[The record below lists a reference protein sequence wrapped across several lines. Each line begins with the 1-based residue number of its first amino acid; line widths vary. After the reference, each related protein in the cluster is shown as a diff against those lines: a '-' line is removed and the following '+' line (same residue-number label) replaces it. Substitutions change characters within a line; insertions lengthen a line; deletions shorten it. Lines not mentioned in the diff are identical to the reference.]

1 MTPPKIHMAPAPTD
15 QAGAD
20 LAALVEQAQKTTAA
34 LFGSTDIAAAGNKDW
49 HSAPALTTCGQKWHD
64 HLKALENAT
73 SALAWSVRKAARL
86 YNAADQESQ
95 RRLQEVLANMAR
107 R

>member
-1 MTPPKIHMAPAPTD
+1 MAPARTD

-34 LFGSTDIAAAGNKDW
+34 LFGSTDIAAAGNSGW
-49 HSAPALTTCGQKWHD
+49 LSATALTTCGQKWHD
-64 HLKALENAT
+64 HLKSLENTT

-86 YNAADQESQ
+86 YNTADQEAQ
-95 RRLQEVLANMAR
+95 RRLQEVLENMTR
-107 R
+107 Q